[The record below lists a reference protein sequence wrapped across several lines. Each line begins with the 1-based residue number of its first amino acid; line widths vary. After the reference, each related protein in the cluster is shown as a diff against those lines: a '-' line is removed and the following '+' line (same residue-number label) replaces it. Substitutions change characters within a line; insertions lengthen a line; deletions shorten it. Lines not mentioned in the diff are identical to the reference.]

1 MSSQIIPVQLFDL
14 VVFGATGDLAMRKL
28 LPALYW
34 RENDLQMPEGS
45 RIVGVAR
52 RELTTEAYLDLVEA
66 ALPQARRRRLR

>member
-34 RENDLQMPEGS
+34 RENDLRCRKAAGS
-45 RIVGVAR
+45 SV
-52 RELTTEAYLDLVEA
+52 
-66 ALPQARRRRLR
+66 LRAVS